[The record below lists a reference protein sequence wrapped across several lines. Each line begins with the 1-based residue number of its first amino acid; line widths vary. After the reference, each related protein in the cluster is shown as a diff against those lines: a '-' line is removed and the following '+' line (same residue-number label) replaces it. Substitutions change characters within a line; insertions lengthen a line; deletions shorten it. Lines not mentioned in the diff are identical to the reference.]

1 MAVFS
6 KPIMIHQ
13 KHIDYLSKVDNTLKS
28 IIENNTIPKIS
39 KSNDY
44 VLDLYK
50 YIIFQQISTKAGNSI
65 YNRFLDYYNA
75 NKNNISAWN
84 EQEWKH
90 IGLSN
95 QKKNYIENIFRLK
108 NEIYDLKQVNDV
120 RKIYKQLIQIKGVGN
135 WTIDMFLI
143 FSKNNLDIFPE
154 GDLALINVIKK
165 EYQVDCNDK
174 IKEIANQW
182 SPYKTIAT
190 LYLWESLNDDFP
202 N

>member
-39 KSNDY
+39 KSKDY

-65 YNRFLDYYNA
+65 YNRFLDYYNV

-108 NEIYDLKQVNDV
+108 NKIYDLQQVNDAS
-120 RKIYKQLIQIKGVGN
+120 KIYKQLVQIKGVGN

-165 EYQVDCNDK
+165 EYKVDCHDK
-174 IKEIANQW
+174 IKEIANKW

>member
-1 MAVFS
+1 
-6 KPIMIHQ
+6 MIT
-13 KHIDYLSKVDNTLKS
+13 KEHIDYLSKADNTLKK
-28 IIENNTIPKIS
+28 IIKNNTTPKIS

-65 YNRFLDYYNA
+65 YNRFHQYSKA
-75 NKNNISAWN
+75 NKNNISSWRD
-84 EQEWKH
+84 QEWKN

-95 QKKNYIENIFRLK
+95 QKKNYIENIFTLK
-108 NEIYDLKQVNDV
+108 NEIYGLKEVNDAS
-120 RKIYKQLIQIKGVGN
+120 KIYKQLIQIKGIGD

-165 EYQVDCNDK
+165 EYQVDCKDK
-174 IKEIANQW
+174 IKEIANKW

-190 LYLWESLNDDFP
+190 LYLWQSLNDDFP

>member
-1 MAVFS
+1 
-6 KPIMIHQ
+6 MIARE
-13 KHIDYLSKVDNTLKS
+13 HIDYLSKRDNILKK
-28 IIENNTIPKIS
+28 IIENNTTPKIS

-65 YNRFLDYYNA
+65 YNRFLQYYKT
-75 NKNNISAWN
+75 NKNNISSWS
-84 EQEWKH
+84 EQEWKS

-95 QKKNYIENIFRLK
+95 QKKNYIENIFILK
-108 NEIYDLKQVNDV
+108 NDIYDLKQINDV
-120 RKIYKQLIQIKGVGN
+120 SEIHKQLIQIKGIGN

-165 EYQVDCNDK
+165 EYQVDCNKK
-174 IKEIANQW
+174 IREIANRW

-190 LYLWESLNDDFP
+190 LYLWESLDDDFP

>member
-28 IIENNTIPKIS
+28 IIKNNTIPKIS

-65 YNRFLDYYNA
+65 YNRFLKYYNV

-84 EQEWKH
+84 EQEWKY

-120 RKIYKQLIQIKGVGN
+120 SKIYKQLIQIKGVGN

-165 EYQVDCNDK
+165 EYQVDSHDK

-190 LYLWESLNDDFP
+190 LYLWESLDDDFP

>member
-1 MAVFS
+1 
-6 KPIMIHQ
+6 MIHQ

-28 IIENNTIPKIS
+28 IIENNTIPRIS

-65 YNRFLDYYNA
+65 YNRFLEYYNA
-75 NKNNISAWN
+75 NKNNISDWN

-108 NEIYDLKQVNDV
+108 NEIYDLKHVNDV

-190 LYLWESLNDDFP
+190 LYLWESLNDNFP

>member
-1 MAVFS
+1 
-6 KPIMIHQ
+6 MINQEHL
-13 KHIDYLSKVDNTLKS
+13 DYLSKVDNTLKS
-28 IIENNTIPKIS
+28 IIKKNKIPNIS

-65 YNRFLDYYNA
+65 YNRFLQYYKT
-75 NKNNISAWN
+75 NKNNISSWS
-84 EQEWKH
+84 EQEWKS

-95 QKKNYIENIFRLK
+95 QKKNYIENIFILK
-108 NEIYDLKQVNDV
+108 NDIYDLKQINDV
-120 RKIYKQLIQIKGVGN
+120 SKIHKQLIQIKGIGN

-143 FSKNNLDIFPE
+143 FSKNNLNIFPE

-174 IKEIANQW
+174 IKEIANRW

-190 LYLWESLNDDFP
+190 LYLWESLDDDFP

>member
-1 MAVFS
+1 
-6 KPIMIHQ
+6 MITPE
-13 KHIDYLSKVDNTLKS
+13 HIDYLSKADKILKN
-28 IIENNTIPKIS
+28 IIEHNTIPKIS

-65 YNRFLDYYNA
+65 YNRFLEYYNG

-108 NEIYDLKQVNDV
+108 NEIYDLKHVNDV

>member
-6 KPIMIHQ
+6 KPIMVHQ

-84 EQEWKH
+84 EQEWKQ

-108 NEIYDLKQVNDV
+108 NEIYDLKKINDV
-120 RKIYKQLIQIKGVGN
+120 GKIHKQLIKIKGVGN

-143 FSKNNLDIFPE
+143 FSKNYLDIFPV

-165 EYQVDCNDK
+165 EYQVHSLDK
-174 IKEIANQW
+174 IKEISNKW

-190 LYLWESLNDDFP
+190 LYLWESLGDDFP

>member
-1 MAVFS
+1 
-6 KPIMIHQ
+6 MIT
-13 KHIDYLSKVDNTLKS
+13 KEHIDYLSKADNTLKK
-28 IIENNTIPKIS
+28 IIKNNTTPKIS

-65 YNRFLDYYNA
+65 YNRFHQYYKA
-75 NKNNISAWN
+75 NKNNISSWRD
-84 EQEWKH
+84 QEWKN

-95 QKKNYIENIFRLK
+95 QKKNYIENIFTLK
-108 NEIYDLKQVNDV
+108 NEIHGLKEVNDV
-120 RKIYKQLIQIKGVGN
+120 SKIYKQLIQIKGIGD

-165 EYQVDCNDK
+165 EYQVDCLDK
-174 IKEIANQW
+174 IKEIANKW

>member
-1 MAVFS
+1 
-6 KPIMIHQ
+6 MINQ
-13 KHIDYLSKVDNTLKS
+13 GHIDYLSEVDNTLKN
-28 IIENNTIPKIS
+28 IIEKNKTPNIS

-65 YNRFLDYYNA
+65 YNRFLEYYKA
-75 NKNNISAWN
+75 NKNNICSWK
-84 EQEWKH
+84 EQEWKS
-90 IGLSN
+90 IGLSK
-95 QKKNYIENIFRLK
+95 QKKNYIENIFMLK
-108 NEIYDLKQVNDV
+108 NKIYNLKEVNDV
-120 RKIYKQLIQIKGVGN
+120 SKIYKQLIQIKGVGS

-165 EYQVDCNDK
+165 EYQVDCNKK
-174 IKEIANQW
+174 IREIANRW

-190 LYLWESLNDDFP
+190 LYLWESLDDDFP

>member
-65 YNRFLDYYNA
+65 YNRFLEYYNA

-165 EYQVDCNDK
+165 EYKVDCHDK
-174 IKEIANQW
+174 IKEIANLW

-190 LYLWESLNDDFP
+190 LYLWESLDDDFP

>member
-1 MAVFS
+1 
-6 KPIMIHQ
+6 MITPE
-13 KHIDYLSKVDNTLKS
+13 HIDYLSKADKILKN
-28 IIENNTIPKIS
+28 IIEHNTIPKIS
-39 KSNDY
+39 QSNDY

-65 YNRFLDYYNA
+65 YNRFLEYYNA

-120 RKIYKQLIQIKGVGN
+120 SKIYKQLIQIKGVGN

-154 GDLALINVIKK
+154 GDLALINVIKR
-165 EYQVDCNDK
+165 EYQVDCHDK

-190 LYLWESLNDDFP
+190 LYLWESLGDDFP

>member
-1 MAVFS
+1 
-6 KPIMIHQ
+6 MITQ
-13 KHIDYLSKVDNTLKS
+13 EHIDYLSKADNTLKK
-28 IIENNTIPKIS
+28 IIKNNTTPQIS

-65 YNRFLDYYNA
+65 YNRFQKYYKA
-75 NKNNISAWN
+75 NKNNISSWKD
-84 EQEWKH
+84 QEWKN

-95 QKKNYIENIFRLK
+95 QKKNYIENIFILK
-108 NEIYDLKQVNDV
+108 NEIYNLKKVNDV
-120 RKIYKQLIQIKGVGN
+120 SKIYKQLIQIKGIGN

>member
-1 MAVFS
+1 
-6 KPIMIHQ
+6 MITQ
-13 KHIDYLSKVDNTLKS
+13 EHIDYLSKIDNTLKN
-28 IIENNTIPKIS
+28 IIEKNTIPKIT

-50 YIIFQQISTKAGNSI
+50 YIVFQQISTKAGNSI
-65 YNRFLDYYNA
+65 YDRFLKYYKA
-75 NKNNISAWN
+75 NKNNISSWSDK
-84 EQEWKH
+84 EWKS

-95 QKKNYIENIFRLK
+95 QKKNYIENIFILK
-108 NEIYDLKQVNDV
+108 NEIYDLKKVSDVN
-120 RKIYKQLIQIKGVGN
+120 KIYKQLIQIKGVGN

-165 EYQVDCNDK
+165 KYQVDSMHQ
-174 IKEIANQW
+174 ILEIANKW

-190 LYLWESLNDDFP
+190 LYLWESLDDDFP

>member
-84 EQEWKH
+84 EHEWKH

-108 NEIYDLKQVNDV
+108 NEIYDLKQVKDKS
-120 RKIYKQLIQIKGVGN
+120 KIYKQLIQIKGVGK

-165 EYQVDCNDK
+165 EYQVDCHDK

-182 SPYKTIAT
+182 
-190 LYLWESLNDDFP
+190 LSLIHISEP
-202 N
+202 TRRS

>member
-1 MAVFS
+1 
-6 KPIMIHQ
+6 MIHQ

-65 YNRFLDYYNA
+65 YNRFLEYYNA

-120 RKIYKQLIQIKGVGN
+120 RKIYKQLIQIKGVGK

-190 LYLWESLNDDFP
+190 LYLWESLDDDFP

>member
-13 KHIDYLSKVDNTLKS
+13 KHIDYLSKVDNTLKV

-65 YNRFLDYYNA
+65 YNRFLDYYYA
-75 NKNNISAWN
+75 NKNSISGWN
-84 EQEWKH
+84 EKEWKH

-120 RKIYKQLIQIKGVGN
+120 SKIYKQLIQIKGVGN

-165 EYQVDCNDK
+165 EYQVDCHHR

-190 LYLWESLNDDFP
+190 LYLWESLGDDFP

>member
-1 MAVFS
+1 
-6 KPIMIHQ
+6 MIHQ

-28 IIENNTIPKIS
+28 IIENNTIPRIS

-65 YNRFLDYYNA
+65 YNRFLHYYNA

-108 NEIYDLKQVNDV
+108 NEIYDLKHVNDV

>member
-1 MAVFS
+1 
-6 KPIMIHQ
+6 MINK
-13 KHIDYLSKVDNTLKS
+13 KHIDYLSKADSTLKKV
-28 IIENNTIPKIS
+28 IEKNNIPKIS
-39 KSNDY
+39 KSKDY

-65 YNRFLDYYNA
+65 YNRFLEYYNA
-75 NKNNISAWN
+75 NKNNLSTWS
-84 EQEWKH
+84 EQEWKN
-90 IGLSN
+90 IGLSK

-108 NEIYDLKQVNDV
+108 NEIYDLKKVNDV

-182 SPYKTIAT
+182 APYKTIAT

>member
-1 MAVFS
+1 
-6 KPIMIHQ
+6 MINK
-13 KHIDYLSKVDNTLKS
+13 KHIDYLSKADSTLKKV
-28 IIENNTIPKIS
+28 IEKNNIPKIS
-39 KSNDY
+39 KSKDY

-65 YNRFLDYYNA
+65 YSRFLNYYNT
-75 NKNNISAWN
+75 NKNNISSWS
-84 EQEWKH
+84 EKEWKN

-120 RKIYKQLIQIKGVGN
+120 SKIYKQLIKIKGVGR

-165 EYQVDCNDK
+165 EYQVNCHDK
-174 IKEIANQW
+174 IKKIANQW

>member
-1 MAVFS
+1 
-6 KPIMIHQ
+6 MITSE
-13 KHIDYLSKVDNTLKS
+13 HIDYLSKTDNTLKK
-28 IIENNTIPKIS
+28 IIENNTTPKIS

-65 YNRFLDYYNA
+65 YNRFQQYYKA
-75 NKNNISAWN
+75 NKNNISSWRD
-84 EQEWKH
+84 QEWKN

-95 QKKNYIENIFRLK
+95 QKKNYIENIFTLK
-108 NEIYDLKQVNDV
+108 NEIYGLKEVNDAS
-120 RKIYKQLIQIKGVGN
+120 KIYKQLIQIKGIGN

-165 EYQVDCNDK
+165 EYQVDCLDK
-174 IKEIANQW
+174 IKEIANKW

>member
-1 MAVFS
+1 
-6 KPIMIHQ
+6 MIHQ

-28 IIENNTIPKIS
+28 VINNNTTPKIS

-44 VLDLYK
+44 ILDLSK

-65 YNRFLDYYNA
+65 YNRFQQYYNK
-75 NKNNISAWN
+75 NKNNISSWR
-84 EQEWKH
+84 EQQWKS
-90 IGLSN
+90 IGLSM
-95 QKKNYIENIFRLK
+95 QKKNYIENIFELR
-108 NEIYDLKQVNDV
+108 NEIYDLKRESDVN
-120 RKIYKQLIQIKGVGN
+120 KIYKQLIQIKGVGN

-143 FSKNNLDIFPE
+143 FSKNNLDIFPK

-165 EYQVDCNDK
+165 KYQVDSMHQ
-174 IKEIANQW
+174 ILEIANKW

-190 LYLWESLNDDFP
+190 LYLWESLDDDFP

>member
-1 MAVFS
+1 
-6 KPIMIHQ
+6 MIT
-13 KHIDYLSKVDNTLKS
+13 KEHIDYLSKADNTLKK
-28 IIENNTIPKIS
+28 IIKNNTTPKIS

-65 YNRFLDYYNA
+65 YNRFHQYYKA
-75 NKNNISAWN
+75 NKNNISSWRD
-84 EQEWKH
+84 QEWKN

-95 QKKNYIENIFRLK
+95 QKKNYIENIFILK
-108 NEIYDLKQVNDV
+108 NEIYDLKEVNDV
-120 RKIYKQLIQIKGVGN
+120 SKIYKQLIQIKGIGN

-165 EYQVDCNDK
+165 EYQVDCKDK
-174 IKEIANQW
+174 IKEIANKW

-190 LYLWESLNDDFP
+190 LYLWQSLNDDFP

>member
-1 MAVFS
+1 
-6 KPIMIHQ
+6 MIHQ

-28 IIENNTIPKIS
+28 VINNNATPKIS

-44 VLDLYK
+44 ILDLSK

-65 YNRFLDYYNA
+65 YNRFQQYYNK
-75 NKNNISAWN
+75 NKNNISSWR
-84 EQEWKH
+84 EQQWKS
-90 IGLSN
+90 IGLSM
-95 QKKNYIENIFRLK
+95 QKKNYIENIFELR
-108 NEIYDLKQVNDV
+108 NEIYDLKRESDVN
-120 RKIYKQLIQIKGVGN
+120 KIYKQLIQIKGVGS

-165 EYQVDCNDK
+165 KYQVDSMHQ
-174 IKEIANQW
+174 ILEIANKW

-190 LYLWESLNDDFP
+190 LYLWESLDDDFP

>member
-65 YNRFLDYYNA
+65 YNRFLKYYNV

-95 QKKNYIENIFRLK
+95 QKKKYIENISRLK
-108 NEIYDLKQVNDV
+108 NEIYDLKKVNDV

>member
-1 MAVFS
+1 
-6 KPIMIHQ
+6 MIARE
-13 KHIDYLSKVDNTLKS
+13 HIDYLSKRDNILKN
-28 IIENNTIPKIS
+28 IIENNTTPKIS

-65 YNRFLDYYNA
+65 YNRFHQHYKA
-75 NKNNISAWN
+75 NKNNISSWRD
-84 EQEWKH
+84 QEWKN

-95 QKKNYIENIFRLK
+95 QKKNYIENIFILK

-120 RKIYKQLIQIKGVGN
+120 SQIYKKLIQIKGIGN

-165 EYQVDCNDK
+165 EYQVDCHNK
-174 IKEIANQW
+174 IKEIANKW

>member
-28 IIENNTIPKIS
+28 IIENNTIPKVS

-84 EQEWKH
+84 EQEWKQ

-108 NEIYDLKQVNDV
+108 NEIYDLKKVNDV
-120 RKIYKQLIQIKGVGN
+120 NKIYKQLIQIKGVGN

>member
-1 MAVFS
+1 
-6 KPIMIHQ
+6 MIHQ

-28 IIENNTIPKIS
+28 VIDDNTTPKIS

-65 YNRFLDYYNA
+65 YNRFLQYYNK
-75 NKNNISAWN
+75 NKNNISSWS
-84 EQEWKH
+84 EQQCKS

-108 NEIYDLKQVNDV
+108 NEIYDLKKVNSV
-120 RKIYKQLIQIKGVGN
+120 SKIYRQLIQIKGVGN

-154 GDLALINVIKK
+154 GDLALINIIKK
-165 EYQVDCNDK
+165 KYQVNSIDQ
-174 IKEIANQW
+174 ILEIANKW
-182 SPYKTIAT
+182 SPYRTIAT
-190 LYLWESLNDDFP
+190 LYLWESLDDDFP

>member
-1 MAVFS
+1 
-6 KPIMIHQ
+6 MITSE
-13 KHIDYLSKVDNTLKS
+13 HIDYLSKADNTLKK
-28 IIENNTIPKIS
+28 IIENNTTTKIS

-50 YIIFQQISTKAGNSI
+50 YIIFQQISTRAGNSI
-65 YNRFLDYYNA
+65 YNRFQQYYKA
-75 NKNNISAWN
+75 NKNNISSWRD
-84 EQEWKH
+84 QEWKN

-95 QKKNYIENIFRLK
+95 QKKNYIENIFILK
-108 NEIYDLKQVNDV
+108 NEIYDLKEVNDV
-120 RKIYKQLIQIKGVGN
+120 SKIYKQLIQIKGIGN

-165 EYQVDCNDK
+165 EYQVDCHDQ
-174 IKEIANQW
+174 IKEIANKW

>member
-1 MAVFS
+1 
-6 KPIMIHQ
+6 MINQ
-13 KHIDYLSKVDNTLKS
+13 GHIDYLSEVDNTLKN
-28 IIENNTIPKIS
+28 IIEKNKTPNIS

-65 YNRFLDYYNA
+65 YNRFLEYYKA
-75 NKNNISAWN
+75 NKNNISSWK
-84 EQEWKH
+84 EQEWKS
-90 IGLSN
+90 IGLSI
-95 QKKNYIENIFRLK
+95 QKKNYIENIFMLK
-108 NEIYDLKQVNDV
+108 NKIYNLKEVNDV
-120 RKIYKQLIQIKGVGN
+120 SKIYKQLIQIKGVGS

-165 EYQVDCNDK
+165 EYQVDCNKK
-174 IKEIANQW
+174 IREIANRW

-190 LYLWESLNDDFP
+190 LYLWESLDDDFP

>member
-1 MAVFS
+1 
-6 KPIMIHQ
+6 MIT
-13 KHIDYLSKVDNTLKS
+13 KEHIDYLSKADNTLKK
-28 IIENNTIPKIS
+28 IIKNNTTPKIS

-65 YNRFLDYYNA
+65 YNRFHQYYKA
-75 NKNNISAWN
+75 NKNNISSWRD
-84 EQEWKH
+84 QEWKN

-95 QKKNYIENIFRLK
+95 QKKNYIENIFTLK
-108 NEIYDLKQVNDV
+108 NEIYGLKEVNDAS
-120 RKIYKQLIQIKGVGN
+120 KIYKQLIQIKGIGD

-165 EYQVDCNDK
+165 EYQVDCKDK
-174 IKEIANQW
+174 IKEIANKW

-190 LYLWESLNDDFP
+190 LYLWQSLNDDFP

>member
-1 MAVFS
+1 
-6 KPIMIHQ
+6 MIHQ

-28 IIENNTIPKIS
+28 IIENNTIPRIS

-65 YNRFLDYYNA
+65 YNRFLEYYNA
-75 NKNNISAWN
+75 NKNNISDWN

-108 NEIYDLKQVNDV
+108 NEIYDLKHVNDV

>member
-1 MAVFS
+1 
-6 KPIMIHQ
+6 MIHQ
-13 KHIDYLSKVDNTLKS
+13 KHIDYLSKVDNILKS
-28 IIENNTIPKIS
+28 VIDNNMTPKIS

-65 YNRFLDYYNA
+65 YNRFLQYYNK
-75 NKNNISAWN
+75 NKNNISSWR
-84 EQEWKH
+84 EQQWKS

-108 NEIYDLKQVNDV
+108 NEIYDLKKVSSV
-120 RKIYKQLIQIKGVGN
+120 SKIYRQLIQIKGVGN

-143 FSKNNLDIFPE
+143 FSKNNLDIFPD
-154 GDLALINVIKK
+154 GDLALINIIKK
-165 EYQVDCNDK
+165 KYQVNSIDQ
-174 IKEIANQW
+174 ILEIANKW
-182 SPYKTIAT
+182 SPYRTIAT
-190 LYLWESLNDDFP
+190 LYLWESLDDDFP

>member
-6 KPIMIHQ
+6 KPIMINQ
-13 KHIDYLSKVDNTLKS
+13 KHIDYLSKVDNTLKR
-28 IIENNTIPKIS
+28 IIGNNKIPKIS

-65 YNRFLDYYNA
+65 YNRFLEYYNA

-84 EQEWKH
+84 KQQWKQ
-90 IGLSN
+90 IGLSK
-95 QKKNYIENIFRLK
+95 QKKNYIENIYRLK
-108 NEIYDLKQVNDV
+108 NEVYDLKQVKDV
-120 RKIYKQLIQIKGVGN
+120 SKIYNQLIQIKGVGN

-165 EYQVDCNDK
+165 EYLVDCNDK

-190 LYLWESLNDDFP
+190 LYLWESLGDDFP